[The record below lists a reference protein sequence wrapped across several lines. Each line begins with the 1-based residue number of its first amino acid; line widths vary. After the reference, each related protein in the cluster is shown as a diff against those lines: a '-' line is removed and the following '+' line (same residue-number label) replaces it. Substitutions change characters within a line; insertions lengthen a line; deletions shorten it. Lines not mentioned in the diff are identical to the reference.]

1 MIVAIIYLIALVIFI
16 RYIDKTLK
24 EMGNGGKNER

>member
-1 MIVAIIYLIALVIFI
+1 MEQMIVAIIYLISLVILF

-24 EMGNGGKNER
+24 EMGK

>member
-1 MIVAIIYLIALVIFI
+1 MEQMIVAIIYLTALVIFI

-24 EMGNGGKNER
+24 EMGK

>member
-1 MIVAIIYLIALVIFI
+1 MIVAIIYLTALVILF

-24 EMGNGGKNER
+24 ELENGGKK

>member
-1 MIVAIIYLIALVIFI
+1 MEQIIVAIIYLISLVIFI

-24 EMGNGGKNER
+24 EMGK

>member
-16 RYIDKTLK
+16 KDIDKTLK
-24 EMGNGGKNER
+24 EMGKGGRQ

>member
-16 RYIDKTLK
+16 KDIDKTLK
-24 EMGNGGKNER
+24 EMGNGGNK